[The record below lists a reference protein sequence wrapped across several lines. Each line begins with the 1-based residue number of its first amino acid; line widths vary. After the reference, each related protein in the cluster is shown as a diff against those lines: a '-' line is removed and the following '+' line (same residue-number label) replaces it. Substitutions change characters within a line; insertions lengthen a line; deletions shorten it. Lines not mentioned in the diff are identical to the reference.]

1 VLPVVRMRVDEV
13 VDQDRNSKGRQDNH
27 GEHATPPP
35 RTRNDGHKSQNL
47 ASTDTSVSCDM
58 PDQRRL
64 SSAAEFRSEQMN
76 ARHDET
82 VGVRQVASPRA
93 LAAIGIFLIF
103 GAAMAALAGTTL
115 TLPGTFLD
123 RTWVLNPKA
132 HDQLA
137 PYGKIVGPLFLILA
151 ALLALASAGWFRR
164 RIWGWRLTVAIIA
177 TQVLGDLVNFLR
189 GDFLRGGTGF
199 LIAGALLL
207 YLLSAPVRASFE
219 PTTHSV

>member
-1 VLPVVRMRVDEV
+1 
-13 VDQDRNSKGRQDNH
+13 
-27 GEHATPPP
+27 
-35 RTRNDGHKSQNL
+35 
-47 ASTDTSVSCDM
+47 M
-58 PDQRRL
+58 PDECRQP
-64 SSAAEFRSEQMN
+64 SGAEFRSQQMN
-76 ARHDET
+76 TRHCEMVST
-82 VGVRQVASPRA
+82 RQVASSRA
-93 LAAIGIFLIF
+93 LAAIGVFLIF

-123 RTWVLNPKA
+123 RTWFLNPTA

-137 PYGKIVGPLFLILA
+137 PYGKIAGPLFLFLA
-151 ALLALASAGWFRR
+151 ALLALAAAGWFRR
-164 RIWGWRLTVAIIA
+164 RIWGRRLAVAIIA

-219 PTTHSV
+219 PTTHST